1 MNQSERDR
9 YVKAWGDRRA
19 RLFMLAAMIA
29 GFVASVAL
37 WANAWLAAAFLAGAM
52 IGAYGWHAFACPRCH
67 GRFMSFP
74 RSERCRSCGLA
85 KNALPDETV

>member
-29 GFVASVAL
+29 GFCASVAL
-37 WANAWLAAAFLAGAM
+37 WANAWLAAAFFFAGAT
-52 IGAYGWHAFACPRCH
+52 IGAWGWHEFPCPRCH
-67 GRFMSFP
+67 RRFSWK
-74 RSERCRSCGLA
+74 RERCQHCGLA
-85 KNALPDETV
+85 KNAGPDGTD